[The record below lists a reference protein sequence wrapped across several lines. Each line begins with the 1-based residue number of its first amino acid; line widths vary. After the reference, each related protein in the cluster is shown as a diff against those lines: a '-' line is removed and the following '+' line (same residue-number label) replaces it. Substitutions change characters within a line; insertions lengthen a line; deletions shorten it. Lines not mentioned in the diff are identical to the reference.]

1 MQLIVASR
9 LRLEIVTLRETSY
22 VCFKYIIANL
32 EFNVVQK
39 VDSVINDLNLLLLQ
53 LSCPNFIPQLC
64 I

>member
-32 EFNVVQK
+32 ECNEVQK